1 MRTKVILGLAGLATA
16 MYMANKQFNQL
27 DFDKVESLTQKV
39 IRENGFDVDY
49 RMIVIMAKIESDFN
63 KMAFRFEAHLNDGSV
78 GLMQTLLKTA
88 KWLAE
93 DMGYTKYGVPT
104 YSDLLDAE
112 KSIYFGCAYVEWLST
127 WKGVHRTERWIVESY
142 NGGPNN
148 TNSMTQNHYRK
159 YLKAKEELY

>member
-1 MRTKVILGLAGLATA
+1 MKTKIIIGLAGLATA
-16 MYMANKQFNQL
+16 MYVANKQFNQL
-27 DFDKVESLTQKV
+27 DFDSVENLTKKV
-39 IRENGFDVDY
+39 ISENSFDVDY
-49 RMIVIMAKIESDFN
+49 RMVVTMAKIESDFN
-63 KMAFRFEAHLNDGSV
+63 KMAFRFEPHLNDGSV
-78 GLMQTLLKTA
+78 GIMQTLLKTA

-112 KSIYFGCAYVEWLST
+112 KSIYFGCAYVEWLSN
-127 WKGVHRTERWIVESY
+127 WKHINRTERWIVESY

-148 TNSMTQNHYRK
+148 TNTMTQNHYRK